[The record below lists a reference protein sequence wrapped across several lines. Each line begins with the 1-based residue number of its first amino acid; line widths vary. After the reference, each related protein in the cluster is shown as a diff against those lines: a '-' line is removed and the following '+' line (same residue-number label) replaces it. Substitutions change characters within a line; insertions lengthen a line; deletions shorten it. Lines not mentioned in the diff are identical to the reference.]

1 MTGGTTTDTVISID
15 DDDVATVT
23 ATFAKAAHTVEEA
36 DDADTPD
43 VKEN

>member
-1 MTGGTTTDTVISID
+1 MSITDND
-15 DDDVATVT
+15 DPAVT
-23 ATFAKAAHTVEEA
+23 ASFRSGTYAVAES